1 MKIIKYHILFFL
13 IINLFSCQ
21 NQKFDRKIWDK
32 SDGGYNLREPM
43 VDDVI
48 KNHLYIGM
56 KYKDVINLLG
66 KPNGKM
72 SKNNKIYYVVF
83 YNFYQELHICLTI
96 NFTCDSIV
104 KSYSKVEWI
113 D

>member
-1 MKIIKYHILFFL
+1 MKIIKKIIFFSL
-13 IINLFSCQ
+13 IIILFSCQ
-21 NQKFDRKIWDK
+21 SQKFDRKIWNK

-56 KYKDVINLLG
+56 KYSDVINLLG

-72 SKNNKIYYVVF
+72 SKKNKIYYVVF
-83 YNFYQELHICLTI
+83 YDLYQELHMCLTI
-96 NFTCDSIV
+96 NFTHDSIV
-104 KSYSKVEWI
+104 KSYSKVEWT